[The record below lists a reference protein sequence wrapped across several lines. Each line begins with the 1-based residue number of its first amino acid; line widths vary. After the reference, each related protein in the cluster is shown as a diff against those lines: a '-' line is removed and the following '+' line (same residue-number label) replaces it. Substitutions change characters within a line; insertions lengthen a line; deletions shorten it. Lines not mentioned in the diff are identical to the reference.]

1 MTPDAYRQFL
11 LRPIAPRP
19 ESALPPVPALPPR
32 VWFPPS
38 EPAWNVSFRDL
49 YRNGVLCGHAETRA
63 VLEAR
68 IESYDA
74 DIEGARAERQWAIA
88 EKARLEHDLRDARE
102 SQERHLRDLEA
113 AVEHARNRVKELEES
128 TSWRLTYPVRAVVHR
143 VKLAGRFARGMRH
156 QARLLPARFA
166 NARQIAKDEGLG
178 VLARRIGEKV
188 FVRQDTGAN
197 LRPRA
202 GLATAIEPLEVLA
215 SETPRISIIV
225 PTYGQDLHTYTCLR
239 SLAAESARV
248 PLEVLVMDD
257 CAPEAAADRLSVVKG
272 VRFERNV
279 TNLGFVRN
287 CNRGATLARGEYLL
301 FLNNDV
307 VVQPGSL
314 EALLAIFERDPRA
327 GVAGAKLVYPDGR
340 LQEAGGIVWRDGSAW
355 NYGRGDDPAKPEYSY
370 VREVD
375 YCSGACL
382 LIPRALFESLGGFDE
397 RYVPAYCEDS
407 DLCFRARA
415 AGRRVYYQ
423 PAAEIVHFE
432 GVSHGTDLGGG
443 VKRHQV
449 DNQAKFRERWK
460 PVLGNHRV
468 NGMLPRL
475 ERDRQAAIRVLVVEA
490 CMLTPDQDSGSVRT
504 SRFIRVMQS
513 LGAKVTFIADNLQ
526 HLEPYVGRLQQE
538 GVEVVTAPHANS
550 VEGFIEDHG
559 ADYDVIVLSRYYVAA
574 RYIDTARRVAP
585 RALLVLDTHDLH
597 YLRTRRLAELE
608 GSKAIAQSAQAIQQ
622 QEMDCIRRMDV
633 TWVVSPYELD
643 VLAREVP
650 QATVMIQT
658 NIHYP
663 VERAAPYSEREGI
676 MFVGGYRHPPNVDA
690 ALFYCREIVPRL
702 RERLPGV
709 ASYLIGSNPPP
720 AVAKLQGDGVE
731 VLGYVPEIEPW
742 FDKCRLSV
750 SPLRY
755 GAGVKGKIN
764 HSMSRGLPVV
774 ATATSVEGMH
784 LVEGE
789 EVLVADDPDAFA
801 DAIARL
807 YRDEALWNRLSQAGI
822 ANVRR
827 HFSPEAAAEPIGR
840 VFELARRKRSAAA

>member
-1 MTPDAYRQFL
+1 MTPETYRQFL
-11 LRPIAPRP
+11 LRPPAMP
-19 ESALPPVPALPPR
+19 ERALAPVPELPPR
-32 VWFPPS
+32 VWFEPPQS
-38 EPAWNVSFRDL
+38 PWTVSFRDL
-49 YRNGVLCGHAETRA
+49 YDNGVRCGHAPTRG
-63 VLEAR
+63 VLEFRIDTFDAEIDAAR
-68 IESYDA
+68 TERESA
-74 DIEGARAERQWAIA
+74 LA
-88 EKARLEHDLRDARE
+88 EKARYERDLRDFRNVHEAHVRE
-102 SQERHLRDLEA
+102 LEDA
-113 AVEHARNRVKELEES
+113 IAHARARVTELESS
-128 TSWRLTYPVRAVVHR
+128 TSWRLTYPVRAVLHR
-143 VKLAGRFARGMRH
+143 VKLAGRFARGLRH
-156 QARLLPARFA
+156 QARLIPARFA
-166 NARQIAKDEGLG
+166 NARQIAKDEGFG

-188 FVRQDTGAN
+188 FVRQDAAAV

-202 GLATAIEPLEVLA
+202 GLATAIEPLEIRESPA
-215 SETPRISIIV
+215 PRVSVVI

-239 SLAAESARV
+239 SLVSESARV

-257 CAPEAAADRLSVVKG
+257 CAPEAAADRLGVVKG
-272 VRFERNV
+272 VRFHRND

-287 CNRGATLARGEYLL
+287 CNRGASLARGEYLL
-301 FLNNDV
+301 FLNNDAV
-307 VVQPGSL
+307 VSPGSL
-314 EALLAIFERDPRA
+314 EALLDVFARDPLA

-355 NYGRGDDPAKPEYSY
+355 NYGRGDDPSKPEYNY
-370 VREVD
+370 VRQAD

-407 DLCFRARA
+407 DFCFRARE

-432 GVSHGTDLGGG
+432 GVSHGTDVGSG
-443 VKRHQV
+443 VKSHQV
-449 DNQAKFRERWK
+449 RNQSTFRTRWK
-460 PVLGNHRV
+460 AALANHRV

-475 ERDRQAAIRVLVVEA
+475 ERDRAAATRVLVVEA

-526 HLEPYVGRLQQE
+526 HLEPYVSRLQQE
-538 GVEVVTAPHANS
+538 GVEVITAPHVNS
-550 VEGFIEDHG
+550 VEGFIEDYG
-559 ADYDVIVLSRYYVAA
+559 RDYDVIVLSRYYVAA
-574 RYIDTARRVAP
+574 RYIDTARRTAP

-608 GSKAIAQSAQAIQQ
+608 GSKAIAQSAHAIQL

-633 TWVVSPYELD
+633 TWVVSPYERD
-643 VLAREVP
+643 VLTREVP
-650 QATVMIQT
+650 QATVMVQT

-663 VERAAPYSEREGI
+663 VEHPAAFTERAGI

-690 ALFYCREIVPRL
+690 ALFYCRDIVPRL

-709 ASYLIGSNPPP
+709 VSYLIGSNPPP
-720 AVAKLQGDGVE
+720 AVTKLAGNGVE

-774 ATATSVEGMH
+774 ATRTSVEGMH

-807 YRDEALWNRLSQAGI
+807 YRDEALWNRLSAAGL

-827 HFSPEAAAEPIGR
+827 HFSPQAAAEPIGR
-840 VFELARRKRSAAA
+840 VFELARRKSAAA